1 MGEAAPS
8 NPSPKSYYSMDCEY
22 RAHAAIFLA
31 RQEAACDPFSAL
43 NLSVDKFHLR
53 EHVQHLR
60 VASAAPLLKTA
71 GIPIPIAFWGEEILV
86 PEGSPLQLFRLSPVR
101 NALCVK
107 LECRLRM
114 SPE

>member
-31 RQEAACDPFSAL
+31 RQEAACDPFGAL

-53 EHVQHLR
+53 QHVQHQVRLPR
-60 VASAAPLLKTA
+60 LLPRIEVAAMLPK
-71 GIPIPIAFWGEEILV
+71 
-86 PEGSPLQLFRLSPVR
+86 
-101 NALCVK
+101 
-107 LECRLRM
+107 
-114 SPE
+114 

>member
-1 MGEAAPS
+1 MGGAAPS

-53 EHVQHLR
+53 EHVQHQVAAVQRFRAKSMYSNSHLR
-60 VASAAPLLKTA
+60 SNERDAPAPKLLKFKFF
-71 GIPIPIAFWGEEILV
+71 IFE
-86 PEGSPLQLFRLSPVR
+86 
-101 NALCVK
+101 
-107 LECRLRM
+107 
-114 SPE
+114 

>member
-53 EHVQHLR
+53 QQVNPGT
-60 VASAAPLLKTA
+60 ASRQTYATLAAWRQPQCVE
-71 GIPIPIAFWGEEILV
+71 GGGEEAPDV
-86 PEGSPLQLFRLSPVR
+86 GRAAED
-101 NALCVK
+101 
-107 LECRLRM
+107 ETCRQRD
-114 SPE
+114 

>member
-31 RQEAACDPFSAL
+31 RQEAACDPFGAL

-53 EHVQHLR
+53 EHVQHPT
-60 VASAAPLLKTA
+60 SGSDISLKILHPSGHPRGQDFLGKKNGGQPRNNYFRIFA
-71 GIPIPIAFWGEEILV
+71 REFFMIALSFFLKIL
-86 PEGSPLQLFRLSPVR
+86 
-101 NALCVK
+101 
-107 LECRLRM
+107 
-114 SPE
+114 

>member
-53 EHVQHLR
+53 QHVQHQVLLPRLLPRIEVAAMPPKLR
-60 VASAAPLLKTA
+60 KSDSHSP
-71 GIPIPIAFWGEEILV
+71 GCILFTD
-86 PEGSPLQLFRLSPVR
+86 GK
-101 NALCVK
+101 AL
-107 LECRLRM
+107 R
-114 SPE
+114 

>member
-53 EHVQHLR
+53 EHVQHQ
-60 VASAAPLLKTA
+60 VAAVQRFRAKSMYSNSQRLHPNVAPSS
-71 GIPIPIAFWGEEILV
+71 F
-86 PEGSPLQLFRLSPVR
+86 SLFDPFYF
-101 NALCVK
+101 
-107 LECRLRM
+107 
-114 SPE
+114 

>member
-53 EHVQHLR
+53 QHVQHQVLLPR
-60 VASAAPLLKTA
+60 LLPRIEVAAAMPPKKRMSDRFR
-71 GIPIPIAFWGEEILV
+71 I
-86 PEGSPLQLFRLSPVR
+86 SQNCQLF
-101 NALCVK
+101 
-107 LECRLRM
+107 
-114 SPE
+114 